1 MSIIGTIVVGFIVG
15 LLARAL
21 KPGNDRMGI
30 ILTTLLGIAGAFIA
44 QWGGQ
49 AMGWYRPE
57 EPAGWIAS
65 IVGAIVLLV
74 IVGLLRGGRHRRV
87 L

>member
-1 MSIIGTIVVGFIVG
+1 MSILGTILVGFVVG

-30 ILTTLLGIAGAFIA
+30 IMTTLLGIAGAFLA
-44 QWGGQ
+44 RYVGV
-49 AMGWYRPE
+49 AMGWYTQGQA
-57 EPAGWIAS
+57 AGWIAS
-65 IVGAIVLLV
+65 IVGAIVLLFV
-74 IVGLLRGGRHRRV
+74 VGMLRGGSRR

>member
-1 MSIIGTIVVGFIVG
+1 MAILTMIIVGFVVG

-30 ILTTLLGIAGAFIA
+30 IMTTLVGIAGSLIA
-44 QWGGQ
+44 GYAGQ
-49 AMGWYRPE
+49 AMGWYQPGQ
-57 EPAGWIAS
+57 PAGWIAS

-74 IVGLLRGGRHRRV
+74 IVGLVRGRRV
-87 L
+87 